1 MCSDAEGREEE
12 KSFPHKNGNRYESPV
27 MLKREILRNKK
38 DFDRLYKKGKSAGG
52 QYLVMFFIKND
63 LGYKRHAFLASKKVG
78 NSVKRNRARRL
89 IRESFRTF
97 EGALR
102 PGFDVL
108 FIARNTIT
116 NAKQPEV
123 EKNMKKL
130 LTKSN
135 LISS

>member
-1 MCSDAEGREEE
+1 
-12 KSFPHKNGNRYESPV
+12 
-27 MLKREILRNKK
+27 MLKREILRNKR
-38 DFDRLYKKGKSAGG
+38 DFDCLYKRGKSAGG

-97 EGALR
+97 EDTVA
-102 PGFDVL
+102 PGFDIL

-116 NAKQPEV
+116 SATQPEV

-130 LTKSN
+130 LMKSK